1 MVGAQAVYLHTGS
14 AGIAIAPFTT
24 DGDLALDPTLLA
36 DDPKLEEAMRRA
48 GFALHAPNGHEEPGT
63 WIGTATI
70 ASTRYAIP
78 VDLIVPEGI
87 ALEGGRRGARL
98 KVHGNRAAR
107 RAVGLEAALV
117 DHGPM
122 EVGSLD
128 PADARTITVEVA
140 GIPALLVAKAHK
152 IHDRLNDRR
161 GTRVVDKDAADVFRM
176 MQVANVGEVAA
187 ALAALME
194 DVIAGEVTQ
203 VAIEYL
209 VELFIRPGS
218 PGVLMASQALQLE
231 VPRERIAAVA
241 NGFAYQLRAS
251 TP

>member
-1 MVGAQAVYLHTGS
+1 MAGEAPGS
-14 AGIAIAPFTT
+14 RSTAIVQLVAPWGWRPRLLIM
-24 DGDLALDPTLLA
+24 DRWKSVHWIQLA
-36 DDPKLEEAMRRA
+36 R
-48 GFALHAPNGHEEPGT
+48 
-63 WIGTATI
+63 
-70 ASTRYAIP
+70 
-78 VDLIVPEGI
+78 
-87 ALEGGRRGARL
+87 
-98 KVHGNRAAR
+98 
-107 RAVGLEAALV
+107 
-117 DHGPM
+117 
-122 EVGSLD
+122 
-128 PADARTITVEVA
+128 RTITVEVA

-241 NGFAYQLRAS
+241 NRFAYQLRAS